1 MGVSKTEEWAGPS
14 SCVVWHT
21 EPMSSEQ
28 KPRISRRIA
37 AIAESATL
45 AVDSKAKALKAAG
58 RPVIG
63 FGAGEPDFPTPDYI
77 VQAAI
82 DAASKVANHRYTPA
96 GGLPDLKQA
105 IIAKTKR
112 DSNYEISADQIL
124 ITNGGKQAVYQSF
137 ASIIDP
143 GDEVLLPAPYW
154 TTYPECIAL
163 AGGKSV
169 EVFADETQ
177 NYLVTVEQLEAART
191 PKTKAILF
199 CSPSNPTGSVYSPE
213 QVKAIGEWA
222 LAHGIWVI
230 SDEIYEH
237 LLYDGAT
244 APSLPVL
251 VPGMADKTIIVNG
264 VAKTYAMTGWRVG
277 WMIGP
282 KDVIKAATNL
292 QSHLT
297 SNVSNISQRAA
308 IAALEGDLSAV
319 HEMGVAF
326 DRRRKLMVKMLNEIP
341 GVSCPTPTGAFY
353 VYPSVKG
360 ILGKDIRGK
369 RPQTS
374 AELATLILEEVEV
387 AAVPGEAF
395 GPSGYLRFSYAT
407 SDEDI
412 VEGITRVAKLL
423 GEAK

>member
-1 MGVSKTEEWAGPS
+1 MVQTWL
-14 SCVVWHT
+14 
-21 EPMSSEQ
+21 MS
-28 KPRISRRIA
+28 RISARIA

-45 AVDSKAKALKAAG
+45 AVDGKAKALKAAG

-77 VQAAI
+77 VEAA
-82 DAASKVANHRYTPA
+82 AAATRVVANHRYTPTP
-96 GGLPDLKQA
+96 GLPELREA
-105 IIAKTKR
+105 IVAKTKR
-112 DSNYEISADQIL
+112 DSHYEITVDQVL
-124 ITNGGKQAVYQSF
+124 VTNGGKQAVYQAF
-137 ASIIDP
+137 ATIIDP
-143 GDEVLLPAPYW
+143 GDEVILPSPFW
-154 TTYPECIAL
+154 TTYPEAIKL

-169 EVFADETQ
+169 EVFADESQ

-191 PKTKAILF
+191 PKTKALLF
-199 CSPSNPTGSVYSPE
+199 CSPSNPTGSVYSAE
-213 QVKAIGEWA
+213 QAKAIGEWA
-222 LAHGIWVI
+222 VKNNIWIV

-237 LLYDGAT
+237 LLYDGAK

-251 VPGMADKTIIVNG
+251 VPALADTCIIING

-297 SNVSNISQRAA
+297 SNVSNVSQRAA
-308 IAALEGDLSAV
+308 IAAVTGNLDAV
-319 HEMGVAF
+319 HAMGEAF
-326 DRRRKLMVKMLNEIP
+326 NRRRKLIVGLLNEIP
-341 GVSCPTPTGAFY
+341 GFECPTPQGAFY

-360 ILGKDIRGK
+360 ALGKTIRGK
-369 RPQTS
+369 VANTS
-374 AELATLILEEVEV
+374 AELATIILDEVEV

-412 VEGITRVAKLL
+412 VEGIGRIKKLL
-423 GEAK
+423 TE

>member
-1 MGVSKTEEWAGPS
+1 MVQTS
-14 SCVVWHT
+14 H
-21 EPMSSEQ
+21 MS
-28 KPRISRRIA
+28 RISARIA

-45 AVDSKAKALKAAG
+45 AVDGKAKALKAAG

-77 VQAAI
+77 V
-82 DAASKVANHRYTPA
+82 DAANAATKVVANHRYTPTP
-96 GGLPDLKQA
+96 GLPELREA
-105 IIAKTKR
+105 IVAKTKR
-112 DSNYEISADQIL
+112 DSNYDISADQVL
-124 ITNGGKQAVYQSF
+124 VTNGGKQAVYQAF
-137 ASIIDP
+137 ATIVDP
-143 GDEVLLPAPYW
+143 GDEVLLPSPFW
-154 TTYPECIAL
+154 TTYPEAIKL

-169 EVFADETQ
+169 EVFADESQ
-177 NYLVTVEQLEAART
+177 NYLVTVDQLEAART
-191 PKTKAILF
+191 PKTKVLLF
-199 CSPSNPTGSVYSPE
+199 CSPSNPTGSVYTPE
-213 QVKAIGEWA
+213 QAKAIGEWA
-222 LAHGIWVI
+222 QKNNIWVI

-251 VPGMADKTIIVNG
+251 VPGLADTCIILNG

-297 SNVSNISQRAA
+297 SNVSNVSQRAA
-308 IAALEGDLSAV
+308 IAAVTGNLDAV
-319 HEMGVAF
+319 HKMGEAF
-326 DRRRKLMVKMLNEIP
+326 NRRRTLIVNLLNEIP
-341 GVSCPTPTGAFY
+341 GFECPTPQGAFY

-360 ILGKDIRGK
+360 VLGKTIRGK
-369 RPQTS
+369 VANTS
-374 AELATLILEEVEV
+374 AELATIILDEVEV

-412 VEGITRVAKLL
+412 VEGIGRIKKLL
-423 GEAK
+423 TE

>member
-1 MGVSKTEEWAGPS
+1 
-14 SCVVWHT
+14 
-21 EPMSSEQ
+21 MS
-28 KPRISRRIA
+28 RISARIS

-45 AVDSKAKALKAAG
+45 AVDAKAKALKAAG

-63 FGAGEPDFPTPDYI
+63 FGAGEPDFPTADYI
-77 VQAAI
+77 IEAA
-82 DAASKVANHRYTPA
+82 AAATRVAANHRYTPTP
-96 GGLPDLKQA
+96 GLAELREA
-105 IIAKTKR
+105 IVAKTKR
-112 DSNYEISADQIL
+112 DSNYEITVDQVL
-124 ITNGGKQAVYQSF
+124 VTNGGKQAVYQAF
-137 ASIIDP
+137 ATIIDP
-143 GDEVLLPAPYW
+143 GDEVILPSPFW
-154 TTYPECIAL
+154 TTYPEAIKL

-169 EVFADETQ
+169 EVFADESQ

-191 PKTKAILF
+191 PKTKALLF

-213 QVKAIGEWA
+213 QAKAIGEWA
-222 LAHGIWVI
+222 VKNSVWVI

-237 LLYDGAT
+237 LLYDDAK

-251 VPGMADKTIIVNG
+251 VPALADTCIIING

-282 KDVIKAATNL
+282 KDAIKAATNL

-297 SNVSNISQRAA
+297 SNVSNVSQRAA
-308 IAALEGDLSAV
+308 IAAVSGNLDEV
-319 HEMGVAF
+319 HKMGEAF
-326 DRRRKLMVKMLNEIP
+326 NRRRKLIVDLLNEVP
-341 GVSCPTPTGAFY
+341 GFTCPTPQGAFY

-360 ILGKDIRGK
+360 ALGRTIRGK
-369 RPQTS
+369 VANTS
-374 AELATLILEEVEV
+374 AELATIILEEVEV

-412 VEGITRVAKLL
+412 VEGIGRIKKLL
-423 GEAK
+423 TE

>member
-1 MGVSKTEEWAGPS
+1 
-14 SCVVWHT
+14 
-21 EPMSSEQ
+21 MSSEQ

>member
-1 MGVSKTEEWAGPS
+1 
-14 SCVVWHT
+14 
-21 EPMSSEQ
+21 MSS
-28 KPRISRRIA
+28 RISSRIA

-45 AVDSKAKALKAAG
+45 AVDAKAKALKAQG

-77 VQAAI
+77 VEAA
-82 DAASKVANHRYTPA
+82 AAATHVVANHRYTPTP
-96 GGLPDLKQA
+96 GLPELRDA
-105 IIAKTKR
+105 IVAKTKR
-112 DSNYEISADQIL
+112 DSNYEITADQVL
-124 ITNGGKQAVYQSF
+124 VTNGGKQAVYQAF
-137 ASIIDP
+137 ATIINE

-154 TTYPECIAL
+154 TTYPECIKL
-163 AGGKSV
+163 AGGVSV

-177 NYLVTVEQLEAART
+177 NYLVSVEQLEAART

-199 CSPSNPTGSVYSPE
+199 CSPSNPTGSVYSPA

-222 LAHGIWVI
+222 LKNNIWVI

-237 LLYDGAT
+237 LLYDGAS
-244 APSLPVL
+244 APSMPVV
-251 VPGMADKTIIVNG
+251 VPGLADTCIILNG

-297 SNVSNISQRAA
+297 SNVSNVSQRAA
-308 IAALEGDLSAV
+308 IAALTGDLKAV
-319 HEMGVAF
+319 HAMGEAF
-326 DRRRKLMVKMLNEIP
+326 NRRRALIVGLLNEIP
-341 GVSCPTPTGAFY
+341 GFVCPTPTGAFY

-360 ILGKDIRGK
+360 VLGKTIRGK
-369 RPQTS
+369 TPTTS
-374 AELATLILEEVEV
+374 AELATLLLEEVEV

-407 SDEDI
+407 SDADI
-412 VEGITRVAKLL
+412 VEGIGRIKKLL
-423 GEAK
+423 TEG

>member
-1 MGVSKTEEWAGPS
+1 MT
-14 SCVVWHT
+14 
-21 EPMSSEQ
+21 
-28 KPRISRRIA
+28 RISARIA

-45 AVDSKAKALKAAG
+45 AVDAKAKALKAAG

-77 VQAAI
+77 VEAA
-82 DAASKVANHRYTPA
+82 AAATKVAANHRYSPTP
-96 GGLPDLKQA
+96 GLPDLRDA
-105 IIAKTKR
+105 IVAKTKR
-112 DSNYEISADQIL
+112 DSNYEITSDQVL
-124 ITNGGKQAVYQSF
+124 ITNGGKQAVYQAF
-137 ASIIDP
+137 ATIVDV
-143 GDEVLLPAPYW
+143 GDEVLLPSPYW
-154 TTYPECIAL
+154 TTYPECIQL
-163 AGGKSV
+163 AGGKAV

-191 PKTKAILF
+191 PKTKALLF
-199 CSPSNPTGSVYSPE
+199 CSPSNPTGSVYSVE

-222 LAHGIWVI
+222 LKNNIWI
-230 SDEIYEH
+230 IADEIYEH

-244 APSLPVL
+244 APSMPVL
-251 VPGMADKTIIVNG
+251 VPGLADTTIILNG

-297 SNVSNISQRAA
+297 SNVSNVSQRAA
-308 IAALEGDLSAV
+308 IAAVTGDLAAV
-319 HEMGVAF
+319 HKMGEAF
-326 DRRRKLMVKMLNEIP
+326 DRRRKLIVSLLNEIP
-341 GVSCPTPTGAFY
+341 GFSCPTPTGAFY

-360 ILGKDIRGK
+360 VLGKTIRGK
-369 RPQTS
+369 TPTTS

-395 GPSGYLRFSYAT
+395 GPSGYLRFSYAL

-412 VEGITRVAKLL
+412 VEGIGRIKKLVE
-423 GEAK
+423 EAN

>member
-1 MGVSKTEEWAGPS
+1 
-14 SCVVWHT
+14 
-21 EPMSSEQ
+21 MSS
-28 KPRISRRIA
+28 RISSRIA

-45 AVDSKAKALKAAG
+45 AVDAKAKALKAQG

-77 VQAAI
+77 VEAA
-82 DAASKVANHRYTPA
+82 AAATHVVANHRYTPTP
-96 GGLPDLKQA
+96 GLPELRDA
-105 IIAKTKR
+105 IVAKTKR
-112 DSNYEISADQIL
+112 DSNYEITADQVL
-124 ITNGGKQAVYQSF
+124 VTNGGKQAVYQAF
-137 ASIIDP
+137 ATIINE

-154 TTYPECIAL
+154 TTYPECIKL
-163 AGGKSV
+163 AGGVSI

-177 NYLVTVEQLEAART
+177 NYLVSVEQLEAART

-199 CSPSNPTGSVYSPE
+199 CSPSNPTGSVYSPA

-222 LAHGIWVI
+222 LKNNIWVI

-237 LLYDGAT
+237 LLYDGAS
-244 APSLPVL
+244 APSMPVV
-251 VPGMADKTIIVNG
+251 VPGLADTCIILNG

-297 SNVSNISQRAA
+297 SNVSNVSQRAA
-308 IAALEGDLSAV
+308 IAALTGDLKAV
-319 HEMGVAF
+319 HAMGEAF
-326 DRRRKLMVKMLNEIP
+326 NRRRALIVGLLNEIP
-341 GVSCPTPTGAFY
+341 GFVCPTPTGAFY

-360 ILGKDIRGK
+360 VLGKTIRGK
-369 RPQTS
+369 TPTTS
-374 AELATLILEEVEV
+374 AELATLLLEEVEV

-395 GPSGYLRFSYAT
+395 GPCGYLRFSYAT
-407 SDEDI
+407 SDADI
-412 VEGITRVAKLL
+412 VEGIGRIKKLL
-423 GEAK
+423 TEG